1 VSDKNYI
8 KVDGNG
14 NIVLQDITGKT
25 ININDIEAMKKIFES
40 TEPEYIAE
48 LLNQIKQKHN
58 SLVQANENLLNKI
71 IELLSP
77 PENNKSD
84 TDKLKNLLSTN
95 NYDLLF
101 EKLKDSGVDQNAVLM
116 LNSQWNEIK
125 EQKMYGLINQNEERN
140 QVNQL
145 RFRVLNLINTIK

>member
-1 VSDKNYI
+1 MSDKNYI

-14 NIVLQDITGKT
+14 NIVLQDVSGKT
-25 ININDIEAMKKIFES
+25 ININDVEAMKKVFES
-40 TEPEYIAE
+40 TEPEYITE
-48 LLNQIKQKHN
+48 LLNQIEQKHN

-77 PENNKSD
+77 PENKKSD
-84 TDKLKNLLSTN
+84 IDKLKNLLSSN
-95 NYDLLF
+95 NFDLLF
-101 EKLKDSGVDQNAVLM
+101 EKLKDSGANQNAVLM

-125 EQKMYGLINQNEERN
+125 EQKMYGLINQNDERT